1 MFSIYLPQRR
11 EVRKVIIR
19 VVFVYLEIPASA
31 GMTPPKSFLQMQKSP
46 IYCNNRLLPKYTKI
60 FLAV

>member
-19 VVFVYLEIPASA
+19 VVFVYLEIPADT
-31 GMTPPKSFLQMQKSP
+31 GIPGL
-46 IYCNNRLLPKYTKI
+46 
-60 FLAV
+60 